1 MRSTKTDSS
10 NASVMAT
17 TQNSGGRSDDIVVRA
32 RWFRARRVLLALA
45 VALTIATVLAL
56 VFEFKYT
63 PHLIGTLGA
72 TLITL
77 ALLPFGIPQLSRA
90 DQMTSRPA
98 QQQQQQKVGM
108 RTAARIFIAI
118 ALSAVT
124 VAAIV
129 FELRT
134 IGIGALIVFLSL
146 GLFGGPAWLAAVGD
160 EEELAEPRKR

>member
-1 MRSTKTDSS
+1 
-10 NASVMAT
+10 MAT
-17 TQNSGGRSDDIVVRA
+17 TQTSGGRSDDIVVRA

-98 QQQQQQKVGM
+98 QQQQQQQQKVGM

>member
-1 MRSTKTDSS
+1 
-10 NASVMAT
+10 
-17 TQNSGGRSDDIVVRA
+17 
-32 RWFRARRVLLALA
+32 
-45 VALTIATVLAL
+45 
-56 VFEFKYT
+56 
-63 PHLIGTLGA
+63 
-72 TLITL
+72 
-77 ALLPFGIPQLSRA
+77 
-90 DQMTSRPA
+90 
-98 QQQQQQKVGM
+98 M

>member
-17 TQNSGGRSDDIVVRA
+17 TQTAGGRSDDIVVRA
-32 RWFRARRVLLALA
+32 RWFRAQRVLLALA

-98 QQQQQQKVGM
+98 QQQQKVGM